1 MNNDLFGQLGFFALL
16 IASSADFRDHLFD
29 LFQQFDI
36 LSNSNSIEKRVLNG
50 LFLNL
55 NTFQL
60 N

>member
-16 IASSADFRDHLFD
+16 IASSADFRDHLLD
-29 LFQQFDI
+29 VQQFDI